1 MDHVAVRRMKTGA
14 IALLATVLIRG
25 VCREGAAQAVEH
37 NPNQP
42 RGSAIH
48 SQGLSAGP
56 VVSSEQHAKL
66 GPMRYYGG
74 PKSPMWR
81 GPAAD

>member
-1 MDHVAVRRMKTGA
+1 MDHVAVRVMRTGA
-14 IALLATVLIRG
+14 VALLATVLICG
-25 VCREGAAQAVEH
+25 VCREVAAQVVEH
-37 NPNQP
+37 SANQSRASAS
-42 RGSAIH
+42 RG
-48 SQGLSAGP
+48 QGPLATP
-56 VVSSEQHAKL
+56 VTSSEHQAKL

>member
-1 MDHVAVRRMKTGA
+1 MDHVAVRVMRTGA
-14 IALLATVLIRG
+14 VALLATVCG
-25 VCREGAAQAVEH
+25 VCREGAAQAIEH
-37 NPNQP
+37 NQP
-42 RGSAIH
+42 SASRGP
-48 SQGLSAGP
+48 GP
-56 VVSSEQHAKL
+56 LATPVASSEHQAKL

>member
-1 MDHVAVRRMKTGA
+1 MDHVAVRVTRTGA
-14 IALLATVLIRG
+14 VALLATVFICG
-25 VCREGAAQAVEH
+25 ICREGAAQAV
-37 NPNQP
+37 NQSRESAT
-42 RGSAIH
+42 RGHGPSAT
-48 SQGLSAGP
+48 P
-56 VVSSEQHAKL
+56 VASSEHQAKL

>member
-1 MDHVAVRRMKTGA
+1 MDHVAVRVMRTGA
-14 IALLATVLIRG
+14 VALLATVVICG
-25 VCREGAAQAVEH
+25 ACREGAAQVVEH
-37 NPNQP
+37 NQSRESVT
-42 RGSAIH
+42 RGHGPSAT
-48 SQGLSAGP
+48 P
-56 VVSSEQHAKL
+56 VASSEHQAKL